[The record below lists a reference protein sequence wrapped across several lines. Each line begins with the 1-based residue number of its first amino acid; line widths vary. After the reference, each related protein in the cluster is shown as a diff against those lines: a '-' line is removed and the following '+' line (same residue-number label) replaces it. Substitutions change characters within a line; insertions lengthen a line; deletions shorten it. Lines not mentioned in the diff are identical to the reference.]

1 MELQG
6 NTAIVTGAGQGIGK
20 AIALAFAKEGA
31 DLVLAARSQEKLEEV
46 ARECQALGRK
56 ALPLGADVSKKGQV
70 QALVEA
76 AIKNFGKIDILVNN
90 AGIAGPNA
98 PVTEVKEEEWDEV
111 LDINLKGTFLCS
123 QAVLKEMIPR
133 RSGRIINMSALGGIR
148 GYPRR
153 SPYSVSKW
161 GINGFTQTLAMEAG
175 PYNIQVNALCPGPVR
190 GERLLRVFQREADA
204 TGTTLEKILGSF
216 EARSPLRKIVTEEEV
231 AQLAVF
237 LASERSNGITGQV
250 INIMAGFELSAI

>member
-98 PVTEVKEEEWDEV
+98 PVIEVKEEEWDEV
-111 LDINLKGTFLCS
+111 LD
-123 QAVLKEMIPR
+123 
-133 RSGRIINMSALGGIR
+133 
-148 GYPRR
+148 
-153 SPYSVSKW
+153 
-161 GINGFTQTLAMEAG
+161 
-175 PYNIQVNALCPGPVR
+175 
-190 GERLLRVFQREADA
+190 
-204 TGTTLEKILGSF
+204 
-216 EARSPLRKIVTEEEV
+216 
-231 AQLAVF
+231 
-237 LASERSNGITGQV
+237 
-250 INIMAGFELSAI
+250 